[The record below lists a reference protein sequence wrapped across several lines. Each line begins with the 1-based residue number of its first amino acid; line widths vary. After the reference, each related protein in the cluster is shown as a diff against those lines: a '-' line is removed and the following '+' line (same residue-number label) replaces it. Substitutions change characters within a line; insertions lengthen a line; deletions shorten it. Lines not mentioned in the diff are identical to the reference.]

1 MSEVKRP
8 LEGVKVV
15 ELATFIAAPC
25 CARFLADL
33 GAEVIKVE
41 APAGDPLRYTA
52 VNEGRPQ
59 DQKENT
65 SYDLENAG
73 KTCVC
78 LNTKTAAGREAL
90 EKLIAGADIFI
101 TNWRQNPLKKAALDY
116 DTLHAKYPKLVYGFV
131 SGYGEKGPDKDLPG
145 FDFTAFFARG
155 GVLGTL
161 FDKDSLPMLTIAG
174 FGDHQVGMYL
184 ASGVLAALYRARET
198 GIGDRVVV
206 SLFHSAIWDVSLIL
220 QASQYGDPTTQYPL
234 SRRTLPNPLVVAH
247 KTKDGKWLQ
256 IAMPQ
261 YNRHYP
267 IFMRA
272 IGHPELAE
280 DPRYYPQTNLQANIE
295 EFYDFLVKEM
305 ASRTLDEWCKLMDAN
320 DLPYAV
326 AQTWDQLLVDKQAWG
341 LRLLLRDGVPQR
353 RQAHDGASSRHLRGD
368 GAAPLQPRA
377 VSRRADRDHPEEA
390 GLHRR
395 AGGRDDRRR
404 RGAAHG
410 PRTEGLRPHVHGRV
424 F

>member
-52 VNEGRPQ
+52 VNEGRPL

-78 LNTKTAAGREAL
+78 LNTKTPAGREAL
-90 EKLIAGADIFI
+90 EKLIAEADIFI
-101 TNWRQNPLKKAALDY
+101 TNWRQNPLKKAGLDY
-116 DTLHAKYPKLVYGFV
+116 DTLHARYPKLVYGFV

-155 GVLGTL
+155 GILGTL
-161 FDKDSLPMLTIAG
+161 FDRDALPMLTIAG

-184 ASGVLAALYRARET
+184 ASGILAALYRARET
-198 GIGDRVVV
+198 GHGRPRGGVPVPQRHLGCV
-206 SLFHSAIWDVSLIL
+206 PAAAGQPVRRPSAPSIRCP
-220 QASQYGDPTTQYPL
+220 AGRCPT
-234 SRRTLPNPLVVAH
+234 RWWCAH
-247 KTKDGKWLQ
+247 KTKDNKWLQ

-261 YNRHYP
+261 YDRHYP
-267 IFMRA
+267 VFMRA
-272 IGHPELAE
+272 IGHPEMAD
-280 DPRYYPQTNLQANIE
+280 DPRYYPQAALQANIE
-295 EFYDFLVKEM
+295 EFYDFLVRPRWPPARWM
-305 ASRTLDEWCKLMDAN
+305 S
-320 DLPYAV
+320 
-326 AQTWDQLLVDKQAWG
+326 
-341 LRLLLRDGVPQR
+341 
-353 RQAHDGASSRHLRGD
+353 GAR
-368 GAAPLQPRA
+368 
-377 VSRRADRDHPEEA
+377 
-390 GLHRR
+390 
-395 AGGRDDRRR
+395 
-404 RGAAHG
+404 
-410 PRTEGLRPHVHGRV
+410 
-424 F
+424 

>member
-8 LEGVKVV
+8 LEGVKVL

-78 LNTKTAAGREAL
+78 LNTKTPAGREAL
-90 EKLIAGADIFI
+90 EKLIAEADIFI
-101 TNWRQNPLKKAALDY
+101 TNWRQNPLKKAGLDY
-116 DTLHAKYPKLVYGFV
+116 ETLHAKYPKLVYGFV

-155 GVLGTL
+155 GILGTL

-206 SLFHSAIWDVSLIL
+206 SLFHSAIWDVSLLL

-247 KTKDGKWLQ
+247 KTKDDKWLQ

-267 IFMRA
+267 IFMNA

-305 ASRTLDEWCKLMDAN
+305 AAARWTS
-320 DLPYAV
+320 
-326 AQTWDQLLVDKQAWG
+326 
-341 LRLLLRDGVPQR
+341 
-353 RQAHDGASSRHLRGD
+353 GASSWTPTTCPTPWRRHGISCWWISRPGLP
-368 GAAPLQPRA
+368 AASTRWNIPTAPSAPWCGLPSSSRRRSCLPTTA
-377 VSRRADRDHPEEA
+377 GPIWVSRPSWC
-390 GLHRR
+390 
-395 AGGRDDRRR
+395 
-404 RGAAHG
+404 
-410 PRTEGLRPHVHGRV
+410 
-424 F
+424 

>member
-8 LEGVKVV
+8 LEGVKVL

-101 TNWRQNPLKKAALDY
+101 TNWRQNPLKKAGLDY
-116 DTLHAKYPKLVYGFV
+116 ETLHAKYPKLVYGFV
-131 SGYGEKGPDKDLPG
+131 SGYGEKGPDKDLP
-145 FDFTAFFARG
+145 
-155 GVLGTL
+155 
-161 FDKDSLPMLTIAG
+161 G

-206 SLFHSAIWDVSLIL
+206 SLFHSAIWDVSLLL

-247 KTKDGKWLQ
+247 KTKDDKWLQ

-267 IFMRA
+267 IFMNA

-295 EFYDFLVKEM
+295 EFYDFLVAEM
-305 ASRTLDEWCKLMDAN
+305 AKRTLDEWCKLLDAN

-326 AQTWDQLLVDKQAWG
+326 AQTWDQLLVDKQAWASG
-341 LRLLLRDGVPQR
+341 CFYEMEYPNGAKRTMVRPPVIFEETELPPYNRGPYLGEQTELVLKNLGYTDEQVAAMIAAGEAVPMDP
-353 RQAHDGASSRHLRGD
+353 ALKD
-368 GAAPLQPRA
+368 
-377 VSRRADRDHPEEA
+377 
-390 GLHRR
+390 
-395 AGGRDDRRR
+395 
-404 RGAAHG
+404 
-410 PRTEGLRPHVHGRV
+410 
-424 F
+424 

>member
-1 MSEVKRP
+1 MSEIKRP
-8 LEGVKVV
+8 LEGIKVV

-33 GAEVIKVE
+33 GAEVIKIE

-65 SYDLENAG
+65 TYDLENAN
-73 KTCVC
+73 KTCIA
-78 LNTKTAAGREAL
+78 LNTKSPAGREAL

-101 TNWRQNPLKKAALDY
+101 TNWRQNPLKKAGLDY
-116 DTLHAKYPKLVYGFV
+116 DTLHAKYPALVYGFV

-155 GVLGTL
+155 GVL
-161 FDKDSLPMLTIAG
+161 
-174 FGDHQVGMYL
+174 
-184 ASGVLAALYRARET
+184 AALYRAKQT
-198 GIGDRVVV
+198 GQGDRVVV
-206 SLFHSAIWDVSLIL
+206 SLFHSAIWDVSLML
-220 QASQYGDPTTQYPL
+220 QSNQYGDPATQFPL

-247 KTKDGKWLQ
+247 KTKDNKWLQ

-272 IGHPELAE
+272 IGHPEMAE

-295 EFYDFLVKEM
+295 EFYDFLVAEM
-305 ASRTLDEWCKLMDAN
+305 ATRTLDEWCALMDAN
-320 DLPYAV
+320 DLPYAI
-326 AQTWDQLLVDKQAWG
+326 AQTWDQLLVDKQAWAS
-341 LRLLLRDGVPQR
+341 DCFYEMEYPN
-353 RQAHDGASSRHLRGD
+353 GAKRTMVRPPVMFEETPLPPYNRGPYLGEQTEEILKKLGYTD
-368 GAAPLQPRA
+368 EQVAAMIA
-377 VSRRADRDHPEEA
+377 A
-390 GLHRR
+390 G
-395 AGGRDDRRR
+395 D
-404 RGAAHG
+404 AAAMD
-410 PRTEGLRPHVHGRV
+410 PALKD
-424 F
+424 

>member
-8 LEGVKVV
+8 LEGVKVL

-78 LNTKTAAGREAL
+78 LNTKTPAGREAL
-90 EKLIAGADIFI
+90 EKLIAEADIFI
-101 TNWRQNPLKKAALDY
+101 TNWRQNPLKKAGLDY
-116 DTLHAKYPKLVYGFV
+116 ETLHAKYPRLVYGFV

-155 GVLGTL
+155 GILGTL
-161 FDKDSLPMLTIAG
+161 FDKDALPMLTIAG

-206 SLFHSAIWDVSLIL
+206 SLFHSAIWDVSLLL

-234 SRRTLPNPLVVAH
+234 SLSLIH
-247 KTKDGKWLQ
+247 
-256 IAMPQ
+256 I
-261 YNRHYP
+261 
-267 IFMRA
+267 
-272 IGHPELAE
+272 
-280 DPRYYPQTNLQANIE
+280 
-295 EFYDFLVKEM
+295 
-305 ASRTLDEWCKLMDAN
+305 
-320 DLPYAV
+320 
-326 AQTWDQLLVDKQAWG
+326 
-341 LRLLLRDGVPQR
+341 
-353 RQAHDGASSRHLRGD
+353 
-368 GAAPLQPRA
+368 
-377 VSRRADRDHPEEA
+377 
-390 GLHRR
+390 
-395 AGGRDDRRR
+395 
-404 RGAAHG
+404 
-410 PRTEGLRPHVHGRV
+410 
-424 F
+424 

>member
-8 LEGVKVV
+8 LEGVKVL

-78 LNTKTAAGREAL
+78 LNTKTPAGREAL
-90 EKLIAGADIFI
+90 EKLIAEADIFI
-101 TNWRQNPLKKAALDY
+101 TNWRQNPLKKAGLDY
-116 DTLHAKYPKLVYGFV
+116 ETLHAKYPRLVYGFV

-155 GVLGTL
+155 GILGTL
-161 FDKDSLPMLTIAG
+161 FDKDALPMLTIAG

-206 SLFHSAIWDVSLIL
+206 SLFHSAIWDVSLLL

-247 KTKDGKWLQ
+247 KTKDNKWLQ

-267 IFMRA
+267 IFMTA
-272 IGHPELAE
+272 IGHPELAD
-280 DPRYYPQTNLQANIE
+280 DPRYFPQTNLQANIE
-295 EFYDFLVKEM
+295 EFYDFLVAEM
-305 ASRTLDEWCKLMDAN
+305 AKRTLDEWCKLMDAN

-326 AQTWDQLLVDKQAWG
+326 AQTWDQLLVDKQAWASG
-341 LRLLLRDGVPQR
+341 CFYEMEYSNGNKRTMVRPPVIFEETELPPYHRGPYLGEQTELVLKNLGYSDEQIAAMIAAGEAVPMDP
-353 RQAHDGASSRHLRGD
+353 ALKD
-368 GAAPLQPRA
+368 
-377 VSRRADRDHPEEA
+377 
-390 GLHRR
+390 
-395 AGGRDDRRR
+395 
-404 RGAAHG
+404 
-410 PRTEGLRPHVHGRV
+410 
-424 F
+424 

>member
-1 MSEVKRP
+1 MKAP
-8 LEGVKVV
+8 I
-15 ELATFIAAPC
+15 TFA
-25 CARFLADL
+25 
-33 GAEVIKVE
+33 
-41 APAGDPLRYTA
+41 
-52 VNEGRPQ
+52 
-59 DQKENT
+59 
-65 SYDLENAG
+65 
-73 KTCVC
+73 
-78 LNTKTAAGREAL
+78 
-90 EKLIAGADIFI
+90 
-101 TNWRQNPLKKAALDY
+101 
-116 DTLHAKYPKLVYGFV
+116 
-131 SGYGEKGPDKDLPG
+131 
-145 FDFTAFFARG
+145 
-155 GVLGTL
+155 
-161 FDKDSLPMLTIAG
+161 IAG

-305 ASRTLDEWCKLMDAN
+305 ASRTLDEWCKLPSARWCV
-320 DLPYAV
+320 LPS
-326 AQTWDQLLVDKQAWG
+326 
-341 LRLLLRDGVPQR
+341 
-353 RQAHDGASSRHLRGD
+353 SSRRRSCPPTTAGRIS
-368 GAAPLQPRA
+368 ASRPR
-377 VSRRADRDHPEEA
+377 SS
-390 GLHRR
+390 
-395 AGGRDDRRR
+395 
-404 RGAAHG
+404 
-410 PRTEGLRPHVHGRV
+410 
-424 F
+424 

>member
-8 LEGVKVV
+8 LEGVKVL

-78 LNTKTAAGREAL
+78 LNTKTPAGREAL
-90 EKLIAGADIFI
+90 EKLIAEADIFI
-101 TNWRQNPLKKAALDY
+101 TNWRQNPLKKAGLDY
-116 DTLHAKYPKLVYGFV
+116 ETLHAKYPKLVYGFV

-155 GVLGTL
+155 GILGTL

-206 SLFHSAIWDVSLIL
+206 SLFHSAIWDVSLLL

-247 KTKDGKWLQ
+247 KTKDDKWLQ

-267 IFMRA
+267 IFMNA

-305 ASRTLDEWCKLMDAN
+305 AAARWTS
-320 DLPYAV
+320 
-326 AQTWDQLLVDKQAWG
+326 
-341 LRLLLRDGVPQR
+341 
-353 RQAHDGASSRHLRGD
+353 GASSWT
-368 GAAPLQPRA
+368 PTTCPT
-377 VSRRADRDHPEEA
+377 P
-390 GLHRR
+390 
-395 AGGRDDRRR
+395 
-404 RGAAHG
+404 
-410 PRTEGLRPHVHGRV
+410 
-424 F
+424 

>member
-198 GIGDRVVV
+198 GVGDRVVV

-247 KTKDGKWLQ
+247 KTKDNKWLQ

-272 IGHPELAE
+272 IGHPEMAE

-295 EFYDFLVKEM
+295 EFYDGCERPALRGRADVGS
-305 ASRTLDEWCKLMDAN
+305 APRR
-320 DLPYAV
+320 
-326 AQTWDQLLVDKQAWG
+326 QAGLG

-377 VSRRADRDHPEEA
+377 VSRRADRDHPKEA

-410 PRTEGLRPHVHGRV
+410 SRAEGLRPHAHGRV

>member
-8 LEGVKVV
+8 LEGVKVL

-78 LNTKTAAGREAL
+78 LNTKTPAGREAL
-90 EKLIAGADIFI
+90 EKLIAEADIFI
-101 TNWRQNPLKKAALDY
+101 TNWRQNPLKKAGLDY
-116 DTLHAKYPKLVYGFV
+116 EALHAKYPKLVYGFV

-155 GVLGTL
+155 GILGTL

-206 SLFHSAIWDVSLIL
+206 SLFHSAIWDVSLLL

-247 KTKDGKWLQ
+247 KTKDDKWLQ

-267 IFMRA
+267 IFMTA

-326 AQTWDQLLVDKQAWG
+326 AQTWDQLLVDKQAWASG
-341 LRLLLRDGVPQR
+341 CFYEMEYPNGAKRTMVRPPVIFEETELPPYNRGPYLGEQTELVLKNLGYTDEQVAAMIAAGEAVPM
-353 RQAHDGASSRHLRGD
+353 DPSLKD
-368 GAAPLQPRA
+368 
-377 VSRRADRDHPEEA
+377 
-390 GLHRR
+390 
-395 AGGRDDRRR
+395 
-404 RGAAHG
+404 
-410 PRTEGLRPHVHGRV
+410 
-424 F
+424 

>member
-52 VNEGRPQ
+52 VNDGRPQ

-184 ASGVLAALYRARET
+184 PPACWRPCTAPVR
-198 GIGDRVVV
+198 RV
-206 SLFHSAIWDVSLIL
+206 SA
-220 QASQYGDPTTQYPL
+220 T
-234 SRRTLPNPLVVAH
+234 
-247 KTKDGKWLQ
+247 
-256 IAMPQ
+256 
-261 YNRHYP
+261 
-267 IFMRA
+267 
-272 IGHPELAE
+272 
-280 DPRYYPQTNLQANIE
+280 
-295 EFYDFLVKEM
+295 
-305 ASRTLDEWCKLMDAN
+305 
-320 DLPYAV
+320 
-326 AQTWDQLLVDKQAWG
+326 
-341 LRLLLRDGVPQR
+341 
-353 RQAHDGASSRHLRGD
+353 ASSSPCST
-368 GAAPLQPRA
+368 APSGTSP
-377 VSRRADRDHPEEA
+377 
-390 GLHRR
+390 
-395 AGGRDDRRR
+395 
-404 RGAAHG
+404 
-410 PRTEGLRPHVHGRV
+410 
-424 F
+424 